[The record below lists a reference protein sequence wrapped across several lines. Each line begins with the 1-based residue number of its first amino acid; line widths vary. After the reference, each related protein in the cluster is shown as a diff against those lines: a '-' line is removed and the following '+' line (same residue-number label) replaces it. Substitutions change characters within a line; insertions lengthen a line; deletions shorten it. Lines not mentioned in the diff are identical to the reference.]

1 MLHYVL
7 SIIVFR
13 IFLSGTR
20 TVNGENYDD
29 FICGHDWMYAQFDVE
44 ITGRSHLSWFRRC
57 IEYENLDV
65 NEQSVAHGA
74 TAIGSA
80 VLQSDILAIKYLI
93 GKGASLELR
102 EYIGG
107 HTPLHEA
114 VFYNMSGVVRLLLD
128 VGANVN
134 ARTYSEKFPFD
145 NGKTPLHISVR
156 DHDLIISRILLA
168 NGADINAGDG
178 ELNTPLHLFLKE
190 NHWEVYPKEDELR
203 HLLLTALCDLMIDS
217 GANAYAKNEDKKTPR
232 DLAKEYLNIK
242 NPTKIQRDMEGC
254 VEIVL
259 SR

>member
-1 MLHYVL
+1 MLRYVL
-7 SIIVFR
+7 AIIVFG

-20 TVNGENYDD
+20 IVNSDNYDD
-29 FICGHDWMYAQFDVE
+29 FICGHNWMYAQFDVE
-44 ITGRSHLSWFRRC
+44 ITGRSHLSWFWRC
-57 IEYENLDV
+57 IEYENFDV

-80 VLQSDILAIKYLI
+80 VAQGDIRAIKYLI

-102 EYIGG
+102 DYIMGY
-107 HTPLHEA
+107 TPLHKA
-114 VFYNMSGVVRLLLD
+114 VYYNKSGVVRLLLD
-128 VGANVN
+128 VGADVN
-134 ARTYSEKFPFD
+134 AKSYSEKYPFG
-145 NGKTPLHISVR
+145 NGKTPLHISFR

-178 ELNTPLHLFLKE
+178 ELNTPLHRFLT
-190 NHWEVYPKEDELR
+190 NNFWEFDANEDELR
-203 HLLLTALCDLMIDS
+203 DLLFTALCDLMIDS

-232 DLAKEYLNIK
+232 DLAKKYLNIK

>member
-1 MLHYVL
+1 MLHYAL
-7 SIIVFR
+7 AIIVFG

-74 TAIGSA
+74 TAIDSA
-80 VLQSDILAIKYLI
+80 VAQGDIRAIKYLI

-102 EYIGG
+102 DYIMG
-107 HTPLHEA
+107 HTPLDEA
-114 VFYNMSGVVRLLLD
+114 VYYNKSGVVRLLLD
-128 VGANVN
+128 AGANVN
-134 ARTYSEKFPFD
+134 ARTYSEKYPFD
-145 NGKTPLHISVR
+145 KGKTPLHISVR
-156 DHDLIISRILLA
+156 GHDLIISRILLA

-178 ELNTPLHLFLKE
+178 ELNTPLHLFLAD
-190 NHWEVYPKEDELR
+190 NFWEFDSNEDDSR
-203 HLLLTALCDLMIDS
+203 DLLLTAVCDLMIDS
-217 GANAYAKNEDKKTPR
+217 GADALAKNDDNKTPR

-242 NPTKIQRDMEGC
+242 NPRKIQRDMEGC